1 MDQQVCTVLIYMVK
15 LKKYNLTIVGEDPVS
30 TDIVGAEMLSH
41 KHVLHIAKALERKI
55 GEKPEVEKIKI

>member
-1 MDQQVCTVLIYMVK
+1 MVK